1 MLYCGYAEHIVRAS
15 ARLSNEVFFGCVN
28 LQIHENSVLFFVRLR
43 ILRVENIE
51 DVRISSSVLV
61 VPWED
66 LGLQSGVGDF
76 SRGGI
81 VGGGAR

>member
-28 LQIHENSVLFFVRLR
+28 LQFHENSVLFFARLC
-43 ILRVENIE
+43 ILGIEKVE
-51 DVRISSSVLV
+51 DVRISSSVLMA
-61 VPWED
+61 PWED
-66 LGLQSGVGDF
+66 LGLQSGVGNF
-76 SRGGI
+76 SRGEI